1 MDEMQEDY
9 LNNQSEYFVPLSW
22 KVIEDMYVL
31 AGELADG
38 MHDKEAHLD
47 TGEEF
52 FARHGSAM
60 LAAVSYTH
68 LDVYKRQ
75 RLPLRCGQ
83 HQLQLH
89 SSAVGAGGRH

>member
-1 MDEMQEDY
+1 
-9 LNNQSEYFVPLSW
+9 
-22 KVIEDMYVL
+22 MYVL

-60 LAAVSYTH
+60 LA
-68 LDVYKRQ
+68 RQ
-75 RLPLRCGQ
+75 QASVRIQIL
-83 HQLQLH
+83 
-89 SSAVGAGGRH
+89 

>member
-1 MDEMQEDY
+1 MFWRPLIQENSCMDEMQEDY

-60 LAAVSYTH
+60 LAGS
-68 LDVYKRQ
+68 
-75 RLPLRCGQ
+75 RLP
-83 HQLQLH
+83 
-89 SSAVGAGGRH
+89 

>member
-1 MDEMQEDY
+1 MTNEFERRFARHRDGLESVSY
-9 LNNQSEYFVPLSW
+9 THLEYFVPLSW

-60 LAAVSYTH
+60 LAGS
-68 LDVYKRQ
+68 
-75 RLPLRCGQ
+75 RLP
-83 HQLQLH
+83 
-89 SSAVGAGGRH
+89 